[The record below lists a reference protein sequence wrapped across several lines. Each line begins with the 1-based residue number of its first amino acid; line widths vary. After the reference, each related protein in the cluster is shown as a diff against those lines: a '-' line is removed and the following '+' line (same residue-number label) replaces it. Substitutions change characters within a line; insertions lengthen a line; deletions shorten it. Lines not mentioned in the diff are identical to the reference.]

1 MNLCSNLCLTAD
13 RLSQLET
20 ALKEGGDQRDL
31 EAKQQYKTLRGRDFS
46 VFCLE
51 IKMPLLQI
59 TFLTDHQELTALQ
72 TANILDSVSEVL
84 TIMFWLR
91 GKGSFPITRIKVRL
105 LLCKVLHLLQLFKR
119 TGQEDSSCQCQ
130 CQCLSSRRRH
140 RGRECW
146 PGSRDAL

>member
-59 TFLTDHQELTALQ
+59 TFLTDH
-72 TANILDSVSEVL
+72 
-84 TIMFWLR
+84 
-91 GKGSFPITRIKVRL
+91 
-105 LLCKVLHLLQLFKR
+105 
-119 TGQEDSSCQCQ
+119 
-130 CQCLSSRRRH
+130 
-140 RGRECW
+140 
-146 PGSRDAL
+146 